1 MPNQTDTAIK
11 ATPIITQPWGDF
23 DTVLRHA
30 EKARSASDV
39 NRAHTFFA
47 RAIELNPNDA
57 RAWAGLAATAPTLD
71 EAIMSWAYTLALA
84 PDNLDARSELDASV
98 QERLVRAR
106 RVDTAVLGA
115 LGRTLAQVG
124 QNPWA
129 YRLLV
134 RATELDPRSEES
146 WLWRAGVAEANDE
159 TIFCLKQVLLNNPD
173 NQQARAGLKW
183 AEARVIP
190 APAPVSSDAVQEA
203 ESFFEQGQHALRSGN
218 MERAYDFFRGATNL
232 NPQHESAWYWRGSS
246 APNTD
251 DAIASME
258 RVLALNPQNATA
270 KDALWLL
277 RIKKVREHAQRASA
291 QSESPAPTVQSAWRE
306 SNRAPRERGA
316 RLSIFIAIAIAIVI
330 LAIVIAVWIGLTLV
344 PGVR

>member
-1 MPNQTDTAIK
+1 MADQTVTEVK
-11 ATPIITQPWGDF
+11 STPIITQPWGDF

-30 EKARSASDV
+30 EKARAANDL

-84 PDNLDARSELDASV
+84 PDNLDARGELDTCV

-106 RVDTAVLGA
+106 RVDAAVLGA

-124 QNPWA
+124 QRPWA

-134 RATELDPRSEES
+134 RSTELDPRSEEG
-146 WLWRAGVAEANDE
+146 WLWRAGVAEENDE

-173 NQQARAGLKW
+173 NQQARAGLAW
-183 AEARVIP
+183 AEARAMPVQ
-190 APAPVSSDAVQEA
+190 APVTADAAQES
-203 ESFFEQGQHALRSGN
+203 ESFFEQGQHALRTGS

-246 APNTD
+246 APNLD

-258 RVLALNPQNATA
+258 HVLALNPQNATA

-277 RIKKVREHAQRASA
+277 RIKKLRENAQRVTEQRA
-291 QSESPAPTVQSAWRE
+291 ERSPNNQAAWRKA
-306 SNRAPRERGA
+306 NRTRRPRG
-316 RLSIFIAIAIAIVI
+316 RLLSIAIAITII
-330 LAIVIAVWIGLTLV
+330 TLAIVIAIWIWLTLI
-344 PGVR
+344 PG

>member
-1 MPNQTDTAIK
+1 MPDQTDAAIQ
-11 ATPIITQPWGDF
+11 ATPIVTQPWGDF

-30 EKARSASDV
+30 EKARGAGDA

-47 RAIELNPNDA
+47 RAIELNPNEA

-84 PDNLDARSELDASV
+84 PDNLDARSELDTCV

-106 RVDTAVLGA
+106 RVDAAVLGA

-124 QNPWA
+124 QRPWA

-134 RATELDPRSEES
+134 RATELDPRSEEA

-183 AEARVIP
+183 AEARTIPVP
-190 APAPVSSDAVQEA
+190 APISSDAAQEA

-246 APNTD
+246 APTTD
-251 DAIASME
+251 DAITSME

-277 RIKKVREHAQRASA
+277 RINKVREHVQRPSA
-291 QSESPAPTVQSAWRE
+291 QSESHAPTAQSAGRE
-306 SNRAPRERGA
+306 SNRAPRSRGA
-316 RLSIFIAIAIAIVI
+316 RLSIFIALAIVI
-330 LAIVIAVWIGLTLV
+330 LAIAIAVWIWLTV
-344 PGVR
+344 VAGA

>member
-1 MPNQTDTAIK
+1 MPDQTDAAIQ
-11 ATPIITQPWGDF
+11 ATPIVTQPWGDF

-30 EKARSASDV
+30 EKARGAGDA

-47 RAIELNPNDA
+47 RAIELNPNEA

-106 RVDTAVLGA
+106 RVDAAVLGA

-124 QNPWA
+124 QRPWA

-159 TIFCLKQVLLNNPD
+159 MIFCLKQVLLNNPD

-183 AEARVIP
+183 AEARAIP
-190 APAPVSSDAVQEA
+190 APAPVTPDAAQEA
-203 ESFFEQGQHALRSGN
+203 ESFFEQGQHALRTGN

-277 RIKKVREHAQRASA
+277 RINKVREHVQRPSA
-291 QSESPAPTVQSAWRE
+291 QSESHAPTAQSAGRE
-306 SNRAPRERGA
+306 SNRAPRSRGA
-316 RLSIFIAIAIAIVI
+316 RLSIFIALAIVI
-330 LAIVIAVWIGLTLV
+330 LAIAIAVWIWLTV
-344 PGVR
+344 VAGA